1 MRKRKWKLMKNQN
14 PDHAPEMNLNQG
26 KNQKN
31 LENDLKK
38 FDSGKRLEKE
48 HVMTMKIVKRE
59 NVKDQLSLIQK
70 LQKSQ
75 KQKRTI
81 N

>member
-1 MRKRKWKLMKNQN
+1 MDGLDPKWTVI
-14 PDHAPEMNLNQG
+14 QG
-26 KNQKN
+26 LEHQKCT
-31 LENDLKK
+31 KI
-38 FDSGKRLEKE
+38 DSGKKLEKE
-48 HVMTMKIVKRE
+48 HVMMMKIVKRE
-59 NVKDQLSLIQK
+59 NAKDQLSLIQK